1 MTSSE
6 ITFRTSLGQ
15 FAAYLGRPQLLAPRG
30 LGAEGNRRV
39 WLHMVLLLI
48 AVSLAVVL
56 PLLHLWQ
63 KAFDLG
69 DPEAF
74 EQVPKVWL
82 VPIVVLIAP
91 PLEELLFRGWQSGT
105 RGALWL
111 LACTLAGLAGLSLVV
126 RPGNEL
132 LSVTLIV
139 AALIA
144 APAGWLILRR
154 KPAQLGWFG
163 RAFPLIYYTIA
174 VLFALVHLANY
185 GQFSLIALPMVLPQL
200 WAGLVLGYVRQ
211 RIGLFGS
218 IAAHATSNLL
228 VVGMALLVSPI

>member
-15 FAAYLGRPQLLAPRG
+15 FAAYLRRPQLLAPRG
-30 LGAEGNRRV
+30 LGAEGNGRV
-39 WLHMVLLLI
+39 WLHLVLLLI

-63 KAFDLG
+63 KVFDLG

-74 EQVPKVWL
+74 EQVSKSWL

-91 PLEELLFRGWQSGT
+91 PLEELLFRGWQTGT

-111 LACTLAGLAGLSLVV
+111 LACTMAGLGGLALMV

-132 LSVTLIV
+132 IAVALIA

-144 APAGWLILRR
+144 APSGWLLLRR
-154 KPAQLGWFG
+154 KSAPLSWFT
-163 RAFPLIYYTIA
+163 RAFPLIYYAMA

-185 GQFSLIALPMVLPQL
+185 GQFSLTALPMVLPQL
-200 WAGLVLGYVRQ
+200 WAGLMLGYVRQ
-211 RIGLFGS
+211 RIGLLGS
-218 IAAHATSNLL
+218 IAAHASSNLI
-228 VVGMALLVSPI
+228 VVGLALAAG